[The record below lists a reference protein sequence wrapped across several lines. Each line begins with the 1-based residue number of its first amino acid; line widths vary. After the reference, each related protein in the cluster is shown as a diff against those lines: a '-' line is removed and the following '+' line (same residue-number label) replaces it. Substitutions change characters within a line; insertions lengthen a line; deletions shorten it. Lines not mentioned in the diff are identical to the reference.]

1 MQLLLLLQA
10 AGAGAMN
17 IVMLLGIM
25 VVFYFF
31 MIRPQQ
37 QKLKEQQ
44 KFVDALKE
52 GDKVVT
58 LGGLHGKVVSV
69 REKTVV
75 AEIDAA
81 KGVRVVFDKS
91 SISREASQALN
102 QS

>member
-1 MQLLLLLQA
+1 MTILLQA
-10 AGAGAMN
+10 GGGAGVMN

-37 QKLKEQQ
+37 QKVKEQQ

-58 LGGLHGKVVSV
+58 LGGLHGKLVAV

-75 AEIDAA
+75 VEIDSA
-81 KGVRVVFDKS
+81 KGVRVVFEKS
-91 SISREASQALN
+91 AISREASLALN
-102 QS
+102 QQ

>member
-1 MQLLLLLQA
+1 MLLLQTGS
-10 AGAGAMN
+10 AGIMN

-37 QKLKEQQ
+37 TKAKEQLA
-44 KFVDALKE
+44 FVNGLKE

-58 LGGLHGKVVSV
+58 AGGVHGKIVSV

-75 AEIDAA
+75 VEIDSA
-81 KGVRVVFDKS
+81 KGVRVVFEKT
-91 SISREASQALN
+91 SISKDASAGLAA
-102 QS
+102 

>member
-1 MQLLLLLQA
+1 MILFLQA
-10 AGAGAMN
+10 GNAGIMN

-37 QKLKEQQ
+37 TKAKEQQ
-44 KFVDALKE
+44 AFINAIKE

-58 LGGLHGKVVSV
+58 IGGVHGKVISV

-75 AEIDAA
+75 VEIDSA
-81 KGVRVVFDKS
+81 KGVRVVFEKT
-91 SISREASQALN
+91 SISKDASTALVV
-102 QS
+102 

>member
-1 MQLLLLLQA
+1 MQLLLLQA